1 MRHWPFVP
9 GTRNVDIRRAEG
21 AYLYDHRDKAILDA
35 AGGAIVVNIGHGR
48 REVVD
53 AIATATAEATYVVPP
68 WLTPGRKALA
78 NELIEHWLPAGFEHL
93 HITSGGSEAVE
104 AAVKLA
110 LQYHSALGRTSKTEV
125 LTRRLSYHGTTLTT
139 TALSGHA
146 SRKRGLEHALAGN
159 PTIATPYPLRC
170 PSADPAAFYLD
181 DLASTIETVGGHRI
195 AALLAEPITGSSG
208 GALVPHDSYWPDVRR
223 LCDQHDITLIADEVM
238 TGFGRTGKKFG
249 HQHWPIAPDLLVAG
263 KGLAGGYAPLGGV
276 YATSDIAGPIAE
288 AGFAV
293 MFHTFGAH
301 PAACSGGAE
310 VLRILR
316 EEKLIEGVAS
326 KGERLQALLIER
338 LGQHQHVAEVR
349 GVGLLQ
355 AVEVVE
361 DRDTLR
367 PYPFEAGL
375 AVKIVGEALKRGVFF
390 YGGGTGEIRDV
401 VCMGPPFIVTDDEL
415 TTMADVLAESID
427 AAIASL

>member
-1 MRHWPFVP
+1 MSHWPFIP

-21 AYLYDHRDKAILDA
+21 AYLFDHLGHEILDA

-48 REVVD
+48 REVID
-53 AIATATAEATYVVPP
+53 AIAEATAQTTYVVPP
-68 WLTPGRKALA
+68 WLTPGRRALA
-78 NELIEHWLPAGFEHL
+78 DELIKHWLPPGFDHM

-125 LTRRLSYHGTTLTT
+125 ITRRLSYHGTTLAT

-159 PTIATPYPLRC
+159 PTIETPYPLRC
-170 PSADPAAFYLD
+170 PSSDPASYYLD
-181 DLASTIETVGGHRI
+181 DLSDTVSRVGGHRI

-208 GALVPHDSYWPDVRR
+208 GALIPHDRYWPDVRAV
-223 LCDQHDITLIADEVM
+223 CDAHDIVLIADEVM
-238 TGFGRTGKKFG
+238 TGFGRTGKTFG

-276 YATSDIAGPIAE
+276 YATQDIAHPIAE
-288 AGFAV
+288 AGFSV

-301 PAACSGGAE
+301 PGACAGGAE

-316 EEKLIEGVAS
+316 EEKLVDGVAA
-326 KGERLQALLIER
+326 KGERLAALLTDR
-338 LGQHQHVAEVR
+338 LGDHPHVAEVR
-349 GVGLLQ
+349 GRGLLQ
-355 AVEVVE
+355 AVEVVA

-367 PYPFEAGL
+367 PFPIEANL
-375 AVKIVGEALKRGVFF
+375 AVKIVSESLKRGVFF
-390 YGGGTGEIRDV
+390 YGGGTGEVRDL
-401 VCMGPPFIVTDDEL
+401 VCMGPPFIVTDSEL
-415 TTMADVLAESID
+415 TRMADVLAESID
-427 AAIASL
+427 AAIAGL